1 MRDVKFEGGRAFPS
15 PRDNGGDRRKNS
27 RSRLTRRWKK
37 GDSLSL
43 SRGGAAFD
51 LKATTWRVDS
61 IPASKSIFSVETPR
75 KSTVPS
81 NSVHCARAP
90 A

>member
-1 MRDVKFEGGRAFPS
+1 MGAIA
-15 PRDNGGDRRKNS
+15 RKNS

-51 LKATTWRVDS
+51 LKAATRRVDS
-61 IPASKSIFSVETPR
+61 IPASKSIFS
-75 KSTVPS
+75 S
-81 NSVHCARAP
+81 NFPCFAHHKV
-90 A
+90 

>member
-1 MRDVKFEGGRAFPS
+1 MRDVKFEDWAFPS
-15 PRDNGGDRRKNS
+15 PSDNGAIGRKNS
-27 RSRLTRRWKK
+27 RSRQTRRWKK

-43 SRGGAAFD
+43 SRGGAGFD
-51 LKATTWRVDS
+51 LKAATWRVDR

-75 KSTVPS
+75 KSTAPS
-81 NSVHCARAP
+81 NSVHCARPP